1 MKLDDRDKGRLLVL
15 AVITLL
21 ALPTI
26 WLINRDR
33 DDSRPNVA
41 AVGID
46 PGSQDAATPPTTFD
60 PMGPGG
66 DGYLEQVTIATT
78 AATVAISH
86 GDGSETT
93 LGQAIATYTTSHNLG
108 PSLCRYNGISG
119 GQVVTVV
126 NVANGRSIR
135 CTTRIW
141 PGGDHDTLVMRDTK
155 FQQIADLTS
164 APIHVEIRQSS

>member
-15 AVITLL
+15 AVLTLL

-41 AVGID
+41 AVGIN
-46 PGSQDAATPPTTFD
+46 PGSQDATSPPTTFD

-66 DGYLEQVTIATT
+66 DGYLEQVTIVTP
-78 AATVAISH
+78 ATVSISH
-86 GDGSETT
+86 GDGGETT
-93 LGQAIATYTTSHNLG
+93 LGQAVATYTTSHSLG

-126 NVANGRSIR
+126 NVANGRSMR

-141 PGGDHDTLVMRDTK
+141 PGGDHGTLVMRDTK